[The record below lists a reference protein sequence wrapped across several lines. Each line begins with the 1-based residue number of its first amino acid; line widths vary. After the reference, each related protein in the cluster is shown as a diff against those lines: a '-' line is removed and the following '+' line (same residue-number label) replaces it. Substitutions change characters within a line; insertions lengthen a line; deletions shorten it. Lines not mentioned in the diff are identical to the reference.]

1 MSTLPDLGLSKAGRL
16 KLHAELRELKR
27 ISPWP
32 GALHLLI
39 RLPLQGLLWW
49 WACQAWVA
57 QEYGI
62 FILATVIAG
71 LCFASLISLSHDA
84 LHHRLTGLSWLDEF
98 VGRLISW
105 PIAWP
110 IGAYKYVHLMHHQQ
124 SGNDLDDP
132 ERISPLAA
140 DWARSPWHRARLRNQ
155 LWLAM
160 FITGAAGLAHNILL
174 AVFKRWHIPA
184 LRRAFIV
191 DLFGIVTVIVLMG
204 TGAFWGQGWQ
214 GLLGFLIA
222 WFIHERLVGVLHQF
236 RNHMEHYGLWG
247 SLASTLDTQYISA
260 RTIKTNLIGRLFF
273 NGLNRHAEH
282 HFAPAIP
289 FYKLES
295 AHVLIARAYEQEG
308 FANVEINGYMTAL
321 RDVLVLMRKQYCADA
336 SPAVRLR
343 KNAT

>member
-1 MSTLPDLGLSKAGRL
+1 MNTSRGLGLSKAGRL
-16 KLHAELRELKR
+16 KLHAELRDLKR

-39 RLPLQGLLWW
+39 RLPLQAALWW
-49 WACQAWVA
+49 WACQAWVD

-62 FILATVIAG
+62 FILATVFAG
-71 LCFASLISLSHDA
+71 LCFASLMSLSHDA
-84 LHHRLTGLSWLDEF
+84 LHHRLTGVSWLDEF
-98 VGRLISW
+98 FGRLISW

-110 IGAYKYVHLMHHQQ
+110 IGAYKYVHLIHHQQ
-124 SGNDLDDP
+124 SGSDLADP

-140 DWARSPWHRARLRNQ
+140 DWEISPLKRAGLRNQ

-160 FITGAAGLAHNILL
+160 FVTGAAGLAHKILV
-174 AVFKRWHIPA
+174 AVFKRWHIHS

-191 DLFGIVTVIVLMG
+191 DVLGIVTTVALLG
-204 TGAFWGQGWQ
+204 AAAFWAQGWP

-222 WFIHERLVGVLHQF
+222 WFVHERLVGALHQF

-247 SLASTLDTQYISA
+247 EQASTSDTQYTSA

-282 HFAPAIP
+282 HLAPAIP
-289 FYKLES
+289 FYKLEA
-295 AHVLIARAYEQEG
+295 AHILIACAYEQEG
-308 FANVEINGYMTAL
+308 FASVETNGYTAAL
-321 RDVLVLMRKQYCADA
+321 REVLVLMHKQYCADKTPTA
-336 SPAVRLR
+336 RLQ